1 VPRGERGVLL
11 LGLMTMLVV
20 MSILAGMAVQE
31 WSVVEQRE
39 READLIFIQEQ
50 FAAGILAYQQD
61 QGAAPAELEQLTR
74 KGQKGQVFLR
84 KKWTDPMIRGSKFED
99 WCLLKVGAA
108 GRVVS
113 SCSSEGGGEA
123 GAENQPGELGL
134 GAGSEFRAGQQE
146 TTANPRRQPQGVAPG
161 GIGIVGVHSKSG
173 KKAFN
178 TVKRG
183 EDTYNKWEYTIEDY
197 RKEIGARMI
206 PGLPTG
212 QGPGGGQGQQQPG
225 QSRPGGGFSGGS
237 GGTGGS
243 SSGTT
248 GGTRGTRR

>member
-1 VPRGERGVLL
+1 MLL
-11 LGLMTMLVV
+11 LGLMSMLVV
-20 MSILAGMAVQE
+20 MSILSGMAVQE
-31 WSVVEQRE
+31 WSIVEQRE

-84 KKWTDPMIRGSKFED
+84 KKWTDPMTRDSKFED

-113 SCSSEGGGEA
+113 TCSTEGSGEA

-134 GAGSEFRAGQQE
+134 GSGSGFRTGEQA
-146 TTANPRRQPQGVAPG
+146 TAANPRRQPQGIAPG
-161 GIGIVGVHSKSG
+161 GVGIVGVHSKSG

-206 PGLPTG
+206 PGLPSG
-212 QGPGGGQGQQQPG
+212 QGPGAGGGGGQ
-225 QSRPGGGFSGGS
+225 STRPGSGLPGGSGGS
-237 GGTGGS
+237 GGSRGGTGGGS
-243 SSGTT
+243 SSGT
-248 GGTRGTRR
+248 RR

>member
-1 VPRGERGVLL
+1 VLL

-20 MSILAGMAVQE
+20 MSILTGMAVQE

-99 WCLLKVGAA
+99 WCLLKIGAA

-113 SCSSEGGGEA
+113 TCSTEGGGEGA
-123 GAENQPGELGL
+123 AENQPGELGL
-134 GAGSEFRAGQQE
+134 GSGAGFRLNEQA
-146 TTANPRRQPQGVAPG
+146 TTANPRRQPGGVAPG
-161 GIGIVGVHSKSG
+161 GIGIVGVHSKST

-197 RKEIGARMI
+197 RKDVSAHMI
-206 PGLPTG
+206 PGLPGG
-212 QGPGGGQGQQQPG
+212 QGPGG
-225 QSRPGGGFSGGS
+225 QSKPPGGGSS
-237 GGTGGS
+237 GGS
-243 SSGTT
+243 SSPGGSRGGSSGGSS
-248 GGTRGTRR
+248 GGTRR

>member
-1 VPRGERGVLL
+1 MLL

-20 MSILAGMAVQE
+20 MSILGGMAVQE

-61 QGAAPAELEQLTR
+61 QGAMPAELEQLTR

-84 KKWTDPMIRGSKFED
+84 KKWTDPMVRGSKFED

-113 SCSSEGGGEA
+113 TCATEGGGEG

-134 GAGSEFRAGQQE
+134 GSSAGFRLGEQAS
-146 TTANPRRQPQGVAPG
+146 TANPRRQPQGVAPG
-161 GIGIVGVHSKSG
+161 GVGIVGVHSKSG

-183 EDTYNKWEYTIEDY
+183 EETYDKWEYTIEDY
-197 RKEIGARMI
+197 RKEVGARMI
-206 PGLPTG
+206 PGLPGG
-212 QGPGGGQGQQQPG
+212 QGPGTGGSGGQQPG
-225 QSRPGGGFSGGS
+225 QSNRPGSGSSGSSGSGGS
-237 GGTGGS
+237 SSGGS
-243 SSGTT
+243 SSGT
-248 GGTRGTRR
+248 RR

>member
-1 VPRGERGVLL
+1 MLL

-20 MSILAGMAVQE
+20 MAILAGMAMQE

-39 READLIFIQEQ
+39 READLMFIQEQ

-99 WCLLKVGAA
+99 WCVLKVGAA

-113 SCSSEGGGEA
+113 TCSAEGGGEGA
-123 GAENQPGELGL
+123 GKNQPGELGL
-134 GAGSEFRAGQQE
+134 GSSAGFRVGEQA
-146 TTANPRRQPQGVAPG
+146 TTANPRRQPGGTAPG
-161 GIGIVGVHSKSG
+161 GVGIVGVHSKSK

-183 EDTYNKWEYTIEDY
+183 EDTYDRWEYTIEDY
-197 RKEIGARMI
+197 RKEVGARMI
-206 PGLPTG
+206 PGLPGG
-212 QGPGGGQGQQQPG
+212 QGPGASGKGGQGGQQPG
-225 QSRPGGGFSGGS
+225 QTTRPGSGFPGGTGNTGGS
-237 GGTGGS
+237 GG
-243 SSGTT
+243 
-248 GGTRGTRR
+248 GGTRR

>member
-1 VPRGERGVLL
+1 MLL

-31 WSVVEQRE
+31 WSIVEQRE

-113 SCSSEGGGEA
+113 TCAAEGSGEA

-134 GAGSEFRAGQQE
+134 GSSSGFRLNEQA
-146 TTANPRRQPQGVAPG
+146 TAANPRRQPPGIAPG
-161 GIGIVGVHSKSG
+161 GVGIVGVHSKSG
-173 KKAFN
+173 KKAYN

-183 EDTYNKWEYTIEDY
+183 EETYDKWEYTIEDY
-197 RKEIGARMI
+197 RKEIGSRMI
-206 PGLPTG
+206 PGLPSG
-212 QGPGGGQGQQQPG
+212 QGPGAGGTGSQQPG
-225 QSRPGGGFSGGS
+225 QTNRPGGGFSGGS
-237 GGTGGS
+237 GSSGSKGS
-243 SSGTT
+243 S
-248 GGTRGTRR
+248 GGTRR

>member
-1 VPRGERGVLL
+1 VLL
-11 LGLMTMLVV
+11 AGLMTMLVV
-20 MSILAGMAVQE
+20 MSILAGMAIQE

-39 READLIFIQEQ
+39 READLMFIQEQ
-50 FAAGILAYQQD
+50 FAAGILVYQQD

-99 WCLLKVGAA
+99 WCLLKIGAA

-113 SCSSEGGGEA
+113 TCSTEGGGEA

-134 GAGSEFRAGQQE
+134 GSSAGFRVGEQSTA
-146 TTANPRRQPQGVAPG
+146 ANPRRQPQGVAPG
-161 GIGIVGVHSKSG
+161 GVGIVGVHSKSG

-197 RKEIGARMI
+197 RKDVAAHMI
-206 PGLPTG
+206 PGLPGG
-212 QGPGGGQGQQQPG
+212 QGPGGQGPGGQGTGGGQGQQPG
-225 QSRPGGGFSGGS
+225 QSTRPG
-237 GGTGGS
+237 
-243 SSGTT
+243 SGTSG
-248 GGTRGTRR
+248 GGTRR